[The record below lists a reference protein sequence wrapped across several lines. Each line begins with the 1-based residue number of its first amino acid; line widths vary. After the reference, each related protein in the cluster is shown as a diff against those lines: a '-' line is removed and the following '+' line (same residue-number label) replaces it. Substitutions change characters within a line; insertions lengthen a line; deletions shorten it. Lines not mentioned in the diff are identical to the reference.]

1 MSHTASRRLSAAT
14 LALLLGSVVGC
25 TDDEASSPDAVPTP
39 TAEPTPPPLETTATL
54 GTVTGRLPKP
64 ERARVAAD
72 VAAVV
77 DGWWDAAYV
86 GGEYPRTD
94 FSDAFPGFTD
104 GAAREARVDR
114 ALMTNARLGA
124 GIEGVT
130 AKVRQVVVDVL
141 AVEGTPQG
149 ATARF
154 RLVFVTETGGT
165 PAERVS
171 VRGRLA
177 LTPAQAGWQVIAYD
191 VARGIS

>member
-1 MSHTASRRLSAAT
+1 
-14 LALLLGSVVGC
+14 
-25 TDDEASSPDAVPTP
+25 
-39 TAEPTPPPLETTATL
+39 
-54 GTVTGRLPKP
+54 
-64 ERARVAAD
+64 
-72 VAAVV
+72 
-77 DGWWDAAYV
+77 
-86 GGEYPRTD
+86 
-94 FSDAFPGFTD
+94 
-104 GAAREARVDR
+104 
-114 ALMTNARLGA
+114 MTNARLGA